1 MCAQDNNVK
10 RTTKNPVAIAAPAS
24 VFGGKNLGAPGNVEE
39 DQEEATPLR
48 EDAMNIYE
56 HLIGVHAAY
65 FRACNVPYM
74 TTSRSL
80 PQLVVQ
86 EQNTHRAHDA
96 QVSNHGDNL
105 VEADTSTTVVQQQR
119 VPYAGSSHVQQ
130 HYGASRLN
138 NTIPSIHQ
146 EPMVAPVTNPSLRL
160 MHIKGQVATSWCA

>member
-10 RTTKNPVAIAAPAS
+10 RTTENPVAIAAPAS

-39 DQEEATPLR
+39 DHEEATPLS

-74 TTSRSL
+74 TTSRSQ

-86 EQNTHRAHDA
+86 EQNTHRAYDA
-96 QVSNHGDNL
+96 L
-105 VEADTSTTVVQQQR
+105 C
-119 VPYAGSSHVQQ
+119 
-130 HYGASRLN
+130 
-138 NTIPSIHQ
+138 
-146 EPMVAPVTNPSLRL
+146 PVLRL
-160 MHIKGQVATSWCA
+160 FNNKEFLMLAPLMSSSIMELVD